1 MLAHIYPARAL
12 TLVLL
17 MVCAFNAAAQER
29 KSITI
34 PRLDAAP
41 VLDGVLDEAVWQ
53 DAVVVDDLTSY
64 QPSPGQTPT
73 HASRYYLYFDDE
85 ALYIGAELDDAQPE
99 EILRRQ
105 LVQNQAVVDDDFVQ
119 IILDPYDSRRG
130 GYLFY
135 VNPNGVQ
142 RDGLVFGSNRFNMN
156 WDGIWQAK
164 AQVTETGWSMELAL
178 PFKTVAFDP
187 NQEAWGINLVRNNR
201 RFGEEAAWS
210 IRNVRPTLDAMGLA
224 RGINGVDPGRGL
236 DIVPSLSLSERKD
249 FSPNATITEFEPS
262 LDVFYRITPSLTS
275 SFTVNTDFSATEV
288 DDRQVNLTR
297 FSLFFPEKRDFFL
310 RDTDIFE
317 FGELA
322 ENGRPFF
329 SRTIGLSPTGRPVDL
344 VGGAKLTGR
353 QGPWSIGALAVR
365 QDEFANTAA
374 SDLAV
379 ARIYRRVLEQSTLG
393 GIVTYGD
400 PASDRNNWLAGLDFQ
415 FRNTTWI
422 PSQSIEGEAWYQQS
436 ETEGLLGDDAAFGLR
451 LRYPNDRTDLSLGF
465 TEIQEDF
472 NPAMGFV
479 NRSGIRTY
487 AMHMRRKLRFRDS
500 WIRSYRAG
508 LEVEEVRNLN
518 DGLETR
524 LAKVELGQF
533 TSRLG
538 DRLDLFALRQTEV
551 LIAPFD
557 LLGQATINPGRY
569 DFDRY
574 GAALQMPGFRTL
586 GFNFNFEAGDFFDG
600 TRWDAGATL
609 QYRPSRHFKGS
620 LSYTSSHI
628 DLPASKFVTRIMTAR
643 ASVAFNVAWSWITFL
658 QYDNIS
664 GRLGANS
671 RVRWIPTQGRELFF
685 VINYDFVD
693 AGNRDFRSNI
703 RDTTLKFNYT
713 FRF

>member
-1 MLAHIYPARAL
+1 MGSSIYAVCTLA
-12 TLVLL
+12 LL
-17 MVCAFNAAAQER
+17 SAYATSAAAQER

-34 PRLDAAP
+34 PRSDVAP

-53 DAVVVDDLTSY
+53 TAVVVDELTSY
-64 QPSPGQTPT
+64 SPSPGQKPT
-73 HASRYYLYFDDE
+73 NPSRYYLYYDDK
-85 ALYIGAELDDAQPE
+85 ALYIGAELTDSEPDK
-99 EILRRQ
+99 ILRRQ
-105 LVQNQAVVDDDFVQ
+105 LLQNQAVTDDDNVQ
-119 IILDPYDSRRG
+119 IMLDPYDTRRG

-142 RDGLVFGSNRFNMN
+142 RDGVVFGTNRFNMN

-164 AQVTETGWSMELAL
+164 AQVTDTGWSMEMVL
-178 PFKTVAFDP
+178 PFKTLAFDP
-187 NQEAWGINLVRNNR
+187 NQEAWGINLIRTNR
-201 RFGEEAAWS
+201 RFGEEAAWNL
-210 IRNVRPTLDAMGLA
+210 RDRFPTLDAMGLA
-224 RGINGVDPGRGL
+224 RGINDVDPGRGL
-236 DIVPSLSLSERKD
+236 DVVPSVSLSERKT
-249 FSPNATITEFEPS
+249 FSPNMTSTAFEPS

-317 FGELA
+317 FGELSQ
-322 ENGRPFF
+322 NGRPFF
-329 SRTIGLSPTGRPVDL
+329 SRTIGLSPGGIPVDL
-344 VGGAKLTGR
+344 VAGAKLTGR

-379 ARIYRRVLEQSTLG
+379 ARVYRQVLEQSTLG

-400 PASDRNNWLAGLDFQ
+400 PASDRNNWMAGLDFQ

-422 PSQSIEGEAWYQQS
+422 PGQSIEGEIWYQQS
-436 ETEGLLGDDAAFGLR
+436 ETEGLLGDDAAFGAR
-451 LRYPNDRTDLSLGF
+451 LRYPNDRTNLSLGF

-487 AMHMRRKLRFRDS
+487 TAHARRKIRFRES
-500 WIRSYRAG
+500 WIRSYQAG
-508 LEVEEVRNLN
+508 VKLDEIRDLS
-518 DGLETR
+518 GLLETR
-524 LAKVELGQF
+524 FTTIELAQL
-533 TSRLG
+533 TSRQG
-538 DRLDLFALRQTEV
+538 DRVDLFAYRQTEV
-551 LIAPFD
+551 LDAPFD

-574 GAALQMPGFRTL
+574 GAYMEMPGFRTL
-586 GFNFNFEAGDFFDG
+586 GLNLELEGGDFFDG
-600 TRWDAGATL
+600 TRLDTSATL
-609 QYRPSRHFKGS
+609 EYRPSRHFKGS
-620 LSYTSSHI
+620 LSYTSNHI
-628 DLPASKFVTRIMTAR
+628 DLPSGKFVTRILAAR
-643 ASVAFNVAWSWITFL
+643 ANVAFNVAWSWITFL
-658 QYDNIS
+658 QYDNVS
-664 GRLGANS
+664 DRLGVNS
-671 RVRWIPTQGRELFF
+671 RVRWIPAQGQELFL
-685 VINYDFVD
+685 VINYDFID
-693 AGNRDFRSNI
+693 QGSRSFRSNV